1 MFQLEQ
7 GDRSRIEEIKNSERE
22 KVQKD
27 LLAWKEI
34 KRRENE
40 KQMIENAQK
49 SASYDVKIENKI
61 KEENSTKM
69 TELEERSFKT
79 TDNKIIFNNVCN
91 QNLTSGNF
99 SNNIFCINTNIAL
112 YKIL

>member
-7 GDRSRIEEIKNSERE
+7 GDRSRIEEIKNNERE

-34 KRRENE
+34 KKRENE

-49 SASYDVKIENKI
+49 SASYGVKKENEI
-61 KEENSTKM
+61 LEESSTKI
-69 TELEERSFKT
+69 TELEDESFKT
-79 TDNKIIFNNVCN
+79 TDKKIIFNDVCN
-91 QNLTSGNF
+91 KNLTPGKF
-99 SNNIFCINTNIAL
+99 SNIVFL
-112 YKIL
+112 Y